1 MNGFDEY
8 TRRGNPSLGDANG
21 GEMRGEMRAKAEC
34 LMKVGMLLDTGQLD
48 KAEAAKRL
56 GLLSS
61 ELDEILDGHVS
72 DLTVAKI
79 VGRAKVRGPTAE
91 DQAF

>member
-1 MNGFDEY
+1 
-8 TRRGNPSLGDANG
+8 
-21 GEMRGEMRAKAEC
+21 MRAKAEC

-79 VGRAKVRGPTAE
+79 TGRAKVRGPAAE

>member
-8 TRRGNPSLGDANG
+8 NRRGHPSSGDADV
-21 GEMRGEMRAKAEC
+21 GEMRAKAEC

-79 VGRAKVRGPTAE
+79 VGRSRVSGPAAE

>member
-1 MNGFDEY
+1 MNGINECD
-8 TRRGNPSLGDANG
+8 RRGNPSSGDADAG
-21 GEMRGEMRAKAEC
+21 QMRAKAEY
-34 LMKVGMLLDTGQLD
+34 LMKIGMLLDTGQLG

-56 GLLSS
+56 GLSAG
-61 ELDEILDGHVS
+61 ELDEILDGNVR

-79 VGRAKVRGPTAE
+79 VGRSMASGPTIE

>member
-8 TRRGNPSLGDANG
+8 TRRGNPSLGDADG
-21 GEMRGEMRAKAEC
+21 GEMRAKAEC